1 LTKEQAFENFWK
13 CYPRRVAK
21 GAARKAFDKAIKKTT
36 LDEMIVALTKYVANK
51 PTWQDFRYPATW
63 LSGECWDDEW
73 EPAQSR
79 IIHMDPTESAEERNK
94 RLHLQDELRWA
105 RNEGNTNRQAQI
117 QALLKQGVKA

>member
-1 LTKEQAFENFWK
+1 MTKEDQFNIFWSS
-13 CYPRRVAK
+13 YPNRK
-21 GAARKAFDKAIKKTT
+21 GKTDARKAFDKAIKQTT
-36 LDEMIVALTKYVANK
+36 LEIMLKAITEYVAKK
-51 PTWQDFRYPATW
+51 PEWQGFKHPATW
-63 LSGECWDDEW
+63 LRAGSWDDEW

-117 QALLKQGVKA
+117 QALLKRVGA